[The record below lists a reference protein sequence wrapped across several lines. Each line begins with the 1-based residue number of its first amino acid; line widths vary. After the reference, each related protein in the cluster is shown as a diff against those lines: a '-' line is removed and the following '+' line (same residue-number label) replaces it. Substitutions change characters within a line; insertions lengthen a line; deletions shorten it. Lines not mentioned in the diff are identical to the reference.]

1 MKAIVFAYHDIGC
14 VGLEALKL
22 AGYEIQAVFTHS
34 DAPGENHFYASVAK
48 AAAEMDVPVFAPE
61 DVNHPLWVNRI
72 RELAPDVIFSFY
84 YRTLL
89 SDDILQLPS
98 FGAFNLHGSLLPRY
112 RGRAPVNW
120 VLVNGETQ
128 TGVTLHKM
136 VSRADAG
143 DIVAQSVVAIDEED
157 TALTL
162 HGKCRTAAAAL
173 LAQQLPLIRSREITL
188 TPQDDS
194 CASYFGRRT
203 AADGLIDWQKSAREI
218 NNLIRAV
225 TEPYPGAFTF
235 LGERKV
241 IIWRVRVVKVN
252 RVKSN
257 DVGVNG
263 VKQEPGAIIS
273 TSPLVVS
280 CGEDA
285 LEIVSGQSEAGL
297 YMSGSRLAAEM
308 GMVPQ
313 AKLGNLASRVQRR
326 RTRVLILG
334 VNGFIGNHLT
344 ERLLRDDRYEIYGLD
359 ISSDAIARF
368 LGDPR
373 FHFVE
378 GDISIHN
385 EWIEYHIKKCD
396 VILPLVAIATPIE
409 YTRNPLRVFELDFE
423 ENLKIVRD
431 CVRYNKRIVF
441 PSTSEVYG
449 MCDDKEFD
457 EDTSRLI
464 VGPINKQR
472 WIYSVSKQLLDRV
485 IWAYGAKNGL
495 RFTLFRPFNW
505 MGPRLDTLDAAR
517 IGSSRA
523 ITQLILNLVEGSP
536 IKLVDGGAQK
546 RCFTDIHDGIEAL
559 FRIIEN
565 RNGQC
570 DGQIINIGNP
580 HNEASIR
587 ELGEMLL
594 TSFNA
599 HPLRDHFPPFA
610 GFIDVESSSYYGK
623 GYQDVEHRT
632 PSIRN
637 AKRLLAW
644 EPTVKMDQTVAETL
658 DYFLRTV
665 DPQHTADAKDA
676 QG

>member
-34 DAPGENHFYASVAK
+34 DAPGENHFYGSVAK

-61 DVNHPLWVNRI
+61 DINHPLWVNRI

-188 TPQDDS
+188 TRQDES
-194 CASYFGRRT
+194 RASYFGRRT
-203 AADGLIDWQKSAREI
+203 AADGLIDWHKSAREI

-235 LGERKV
+235 IGERNV
-241 IIWRVRVVKVN
+241 TIWRARVVKD
-252 RVKSN
+252 KS
-257 DVGVNG
+257 GG
-263 VKQEPGAIIS
+263 EPGAIIS

-313 AKLGNLASRVQRR
+313 ARLGNLASRVQRR

-599 HPLRDHFPPFA
+599 HPLRDRFPPFA

-623 GYQDVEHRT
+623 GYQDVAHRT

-644 EPTVKMDQTVAETL
+644 EPTVKMEQTVAETL

-665 DPQHTADAKDA
+665 DPLQSDNATDA

>member
-61 DVNHPLWVNRI
+61 DINHPLWVNRI

-89 SDDILQLPS
+89 SDDILQLPA

-143 DIVAQSVVAIDEED
+143 DIVAQSVVAIDDND

-188 TPQDDS
+188 TPQDES
-194 CASYFGRRT
+194 RASYFGRRT
-203 AADGLIDWQKSAREI
+203 AADGLIDWHKSAREI

-235 LGERKV
+235 LGERNV
-241 IIWRVRVVKVN
+241 TIWRARVVKD
-252 RVKSN
+252 KI
-257 DVGVNG
+257 GG
-263 VKQEPGAIIS
+263 EPGAIIS

-285 LEIVSGQSEAGL
+285 LEIVSGQSETGL

-313 AKLGNLASRVQRR
+313 ARLGNLASRVQRR

-599 HPLRDHFPPFA
+599 HPLRDRFPPFA

-623 GYQDVEHRT
+623 GYQDVAHRT

-644 EPTVKMDQTVAETL
+644 EPTVKMEQTVAETL

-665 DPQHTADAKDA
+665 DPLQSDNATDA

>member
-61 DVNHPLWVNRI
+61 DINHPLWVNRI

-89 SDDILQLPS
+89 SDDILQLPA
-98 FGAFNLHGSLLPRY
+98 FGAFNLHGSLLPHY

-188 TPQDDS
+188 TPQDES
-194 CASYFGRRT
+194 RASYFGRRT
-203 AADGLIDWQKSAREI
+203 AADGLIDWHKSAREI

-235 LGERKV
+235 LGERNV
-241 IIWRVRVVKVN
+241 TIWRARVVKD
-252 RVKSN
+252 KL
-257 DVGVNG
+257 GG
-263 VKQEPGAIIS
+263 EPGAIIS
-273 TSPLVVS
+273 TSPLVVA

-308 GMVPQ
+308 GIVPQ
-313 AKLGNLASRVQRR
+313 ARLGNLASRVQRR

-599 HPLRDHFPPFA
+599 HPLRDRFPPFA

-623 GYQDVEHRT
+623 GYQDVAHRT

-637 AKRLLAW
+637 AKRLLEW
-644 EPTVKMDQTVAETL
+644 EPTVKMEQTVAETL

-665 DPQHTADAKDA
+665 ESQHTADTTDA

>member
-194 CASYFGRRT
+194 RASYFGRRT

-241 IIWRVRVVKVN
+241 IIWRARVVKVN

-257 DVGVNG
+257 DVRANG

-599 HPLRDHFPPFA
+599 HPLRDRFPPFA